1 MAFADTSRIGLGLVE
16 ESTFGE
22 WPGGNL
28 EEIRFSSESFGHAQE
43 TTQSNEIRADQQIP
57 DIIRTSISGQGGYE
71 GELSYD
77 VTAWETLVKAL
88 LGADSDFST
97 PPSELSGA
105 IDAVASGNKFESDST
120 GSGIDMS
127 DLSVGDWIRTSG
139 FSNDANNGYFQ
150 ITAVDTATASNHNVT
165 VAGASL
171 EDETGGGSETMQGS
185 AALRND
191 TNEYSFSLEKQFN
204 DLSLAARVLGYKPGG
219 LTLNLNPGEIVTYSW
234 SGQGKQVS
242 DTAGTDISDKSA
254 SLDFSTL
261 ATLTSAAA
269 NSIMSTANGVAD
281 VIINR
286 DDPFTSVTLQS
297 LTLNPQRN
305 LREQQALDSSL
316 GPVGIAAGMFSVTGD
331 ITAYF
336 EDKSL
341 IQEYLRF
348 STTDIAVALKDGDG
362 NAYLVD
368 VPAVKLGGDA
378 LPKGS
383 GNNSDALVETDM
395 SGFRST
401 RDSQDYTFAIHKFA
415 A

>member
-16 ESTFGE
+16 ESTFGT

-43 TTQSNEIRADQQIP
+43 TTQSNEIRSDQQIP

-77 VTAWETLVKAL
+77 VTAWEKLVKAM
-88 LGADSDFST
+88 LGAGSDFSS
-97 PPSELSGA
+97 PPAELSGA
-105 IDAVASGNKFESDST
+105 IDAVNSTNTFESDST
-120 GSGIDMS
+120 ASGIDMS
-127 DLSVGDWIRTSG
+127 SLSVGDWIRTSG
-139 FSNDANNGYFQ
+139 FSSDANNGYFQ
-150 ITAVDTATASNHNVT
+150 VTAVDTGTASNHNVT
-165 VAGASL
+165 VVGASL
-171 EDETGGGSETMQGS
+171 VDETGSGDETMQGS
-185 AALRND
+185 AALRNG

-219 LTLNLNPGEIVTYSW
+219 MTLNLNPGEIVTYSW

-242 DTAGTDISDKSA
+242 DTAGTDLTDSTA
-254 SLDFSTL
+254 TLDFSTL
-261 ATLTSAAA
+261 ATFTSAAA
-269 NSIMSTANGVAD
+269 NSIMSTATGVD
-281 VIINR
+281 GVVINR
-286 DDPFTSVTLQS
+286 DSPFTSVTLQS

-305 LREQQALDSSL
+305 LREQQGLQNGL
-316 GPVGIAAGMFSVTGD
+316 GPLGIAAGLFSVTGS

-336 EDKSL
+336 ENKSL
-341 IQEYLRF
+341 LQEYLRF
-348 STTDIAVALKDGDG
+348 SSTDIAVAVKDGAG

-368 VPAVKLGGDA
+368 VPAIKLGGDA
-378 LPKGS
+378 LPKGT
-383 GNNSDALVETDM
+383 GNNEDALVETDL